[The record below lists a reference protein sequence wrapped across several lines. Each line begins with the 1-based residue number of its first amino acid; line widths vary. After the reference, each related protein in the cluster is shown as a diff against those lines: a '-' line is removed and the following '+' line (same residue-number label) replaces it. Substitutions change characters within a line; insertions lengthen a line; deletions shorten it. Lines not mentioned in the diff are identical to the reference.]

1 MYNIEDDMDDDCSIE
16 RLFKKNKCHQIL
28 QDGIKRKQFGSTMN
42 FAPEPVKH

>member
-28 QDGIKRKQFGSTMN
+28 QDGIKRK
-42 FAPEPVKH
+42 